1 MSPDSPDPDRAVCF
15 PPRANLTQHEPG
27 MTTRRQSLGRRAEAL
42 VADRLHREGYTI
54 LARNWRNLLGE
65 LDIVAERDGE
75 IVFVEVRARSGPPE
89 TARALALESVN
100 TRKQA
105 RLLGLAE
112 AYLEAHNL
120 RAVPWRVDVAAVA
133 FERGEASVEIIR
145 HAVAW

>member
-1 MSPDSPDPDRAVCF
+1 
-15 PPRANLTQHEPG
+15 

-75 IVFVEVRARSGPPE
+75 IVFVEMRARSGPPE

>member
-1 MSPDSPDPDRAVCF
+1 
-15 PPRANLTQHEPG
+15 

-42 VADRLHREGYTI
+42 VADRLRREGYTI